1 MAPYIS
7 SCPANQTRMG
17 WQNFPA
23 LHVANQANINR
34 VSPNDTA
41 IWERVDNRTSSPATI
56 PEQDDSC
63 INLNKTGYGC
73 GPAITRN
80 RSEPLSFPGKQV
92 LLEWDTPGKPVGPNN
107 GYPYQPNATVYENG
121 QQIVNGTMFI
131 AVTDTDMPLTPFN
144 LSMINPHVLAL
155 GVYQAG

>member
-1 MAPYIS
+1 
-7 SCPANQTRMG
+7 MG
-17 WQNFPA
+17 
-23 LHVANQANINR
+23 
-34 VSPNDTA
+34 
-41 IWERVDNRTSSPATI
+41 ERVDNRTSSPATWA
-56 PEQDDSC
+56 EQDDSC

-107 GYPYQPNATVYENG
+107 SYVTSVSDVAGEPAYVAWAAQLNLTYPPNATVYENG

-131 AVTDTDMPLTPFN
+131 AVTDIDMPLTPFN